1 MSRYIIL
8 LSICLLSACATEPKR
23 QSANQFAYSYSTFNF
38 SGDLWSK
45 AKNICQAEGEKAK
58 PQATD
63 CGFLV
68 CQTVF
73 TCE

>member
-8 LSICLLSACATEPKR
+8 LSLCLLSACATEPKR
-23 QSANQFAYSYSTFNF
+23 QLGNQFAYSYSTFNF

-45 AKNICQAEGEKAK
+45 AKSICQAEDKKAK
-58 PQATD
+58 PQVTD

>member
-1 MSRYIIL
+1 MRKFSMIVL
-8 LSICLLSACATEPKR
+8 LCLLSACATEPKR

-38 SGDLWSK
+38 SGDLWGK
-45 AKNICQAEGEKAK
+45 AKNICQNEGKKAK
-58 PQATD
+58 PQDTH

-68 CQTVF
+68 CQTIF

>member
-8 LSICLLSACATEPKR
+8 LSLCLLSACATEPKR
-23 QSANQFAYSYSTFNF
+23 QLANQFAYSYSTFNF

-45 AKNICQAEGEKAK
+45 AKSICQAEGKKAK